1 MTTFIP
7 EMRLH
12 DNRGQRLYLTQDER
26 DRFLKAASEE
36 GRENRVFCHVLHFTG
51 CRISEALELTT
62 SRILIS
68 EKEIIFRTL
77 KKRKLDQNGNPKK
90 KQYRHVPVPDRLI
103 DELDLVFD
111 LRRLQKQ
118 NNQRD
123 KPLWKMSRTTAWR
136 LIKNVMKNA
145 GIVGPQAT
153 PKGFRHGFGIA
164 MAQTG
169 MPLTI
174 LKDLLGHASTSTT
187 EIYLQF
193 AGEEKRKMVMKGW
206 DNNI

>member
-1 MTTFIP
+1 M
-7 EMRLH
+7 
-12 DNRGQRLYLTQDER
+12 TQDER

-36 GRENRVFCHVLHFTG
+36 CRENRVFCHVLHFTG

-62 SRILIS
+62 SRILLPDQ
-68 EKEIIFRTL
+68 EIIFRTL
-77 KKRKLDQNGNPKK
+77 KKRKVDQNGNPRKE
-90 KQYRHVPVPDRLI
+90 QYRHIPVPAKLI

-111 LRRLQKQ
+111 LRRIQKQ
-118 NNQRD
+118 KRYGD
-123 KPLWKMSRTTAWR
+123 ELLWNMSRATAWR
-136 LIKNVMKNA
+136 LIKKVMEKA
-145 GIVGPQAT
+145 EITGPQAT

-193 AGEEKRKMVMKGW
+193 AGKEKREMVMKGW
-206 DNNI
+206 EKINT